1 MSHTTIKRIILTA
14 GLTILPLS
22 AKDIYLF
29 EASKERPA
37 DIKDI
42 LERVVMCIHFGGE
55 EPYDAERKAF
65 LEERF
70 TELKCASVDKDLRKI
85 KKKYHHSKKHL
96 KILEKAE
103 DILPD

>member
-22 AKDIYLF
+22 AKDIYLS

-55 EPYDAERKAF
+55 EPYSIRQTTCFTRCAPSAF
-65 LEERF
+65 GWLGCSAAKL
-70 TELKCASVDKDLRKI
+70 TAHI
-85 KKKYHHSKKHL
+85 
-96 KILEKAE
+96 
-103 DILPD
+103 